1 MIFATEPSQGGTF
14 LILGN
19 RKTGLILRVFS
30 LANRARSTATEKGGN
45 VMWGITKMLLS
56 FWSIP
61 VVLYLIMPV
70 LIISVLLIM
79 DLGR

>member
-14 LILGN
+14 RILGI
-19 RKTGLILRVFS
+19 RKTGHILGLFS
-30 LANRARSTATEKGGN
+30 LANRARSSSTEKGGN
-45 VMWGITKMLLS
+45 VMWEITNMLLS

-61 VVLYLIMPV
+61 LVLYLLMPV

>member
-1 MIFATEPSQGGTF
+1 
-14 LILGN
+14 
-19 RKTGLILRVFS
+19 
-30 LANRARSTATEKGGN
+30 
-45 VMWGITKMLLS
+45 MWEITNMLLS

-61 VVLYLIMPV
+61 LVLYLLMPV